1 MFLPLIIPLPL
12 SLILMFS
19 GTDFQILLRYHKPSN
34 KGKRKVISILN
45 VRLDSRQKMTTTK
58 AKRLL
63 LLNCCRL
70 LSMMT
75 KAISCSLQPMKVAMR
90 RIWSGKMHTTLQ
102 DTHDVISPFPL
113 FQLLTVLTDTPS
125 RSHHLY

>member
-19 GTDFQILLRYHKPSN
+19 GTDFQILLRYPKTSN
-34 KGKRKVISILN
+34 KGKRKVMSILN
-45 VRLDSRQKMTTTK
+45 VRLDSRQMMSTTK

>member
-1 MFLPLIIPLPL
+1 M
-12 SLILMFS
+12 
-19 GTDFQILLRYHKPSN
+19 DFQILLRYHKTSN
-34 KGKRKVISILN
+34 KGKRKVIPILSMW
-45 VRLDSRQKMTTTK
+45 LDSHQKMITTK

-90 RIWSGKMHTTLQ
+90 RIRSGKTHTTPQ
-102 DTHDVISPFPL
+102 GTHDAISPFPL
-113 FQLLTVLTDTPS
+113 FQLLTVLTDTLS
-125 RSHHLY
+125 RSRHLY